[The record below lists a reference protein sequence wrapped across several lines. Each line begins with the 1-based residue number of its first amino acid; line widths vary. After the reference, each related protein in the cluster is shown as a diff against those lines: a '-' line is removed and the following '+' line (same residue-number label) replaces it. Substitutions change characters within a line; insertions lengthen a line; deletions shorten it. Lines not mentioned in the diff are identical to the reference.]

1 VGEVIGYEEVVR
13 LRRRRAAH
21 AAVEVCRRIIA
32 ESVTIARD
40 ELIAAPPRE
49 RPMRVVRLRKL
60 EELEAYA
67 TALG

>member
-21 AAVEVCRRIIA
+21 AVAETCRRIIA
-32 ESVTIARD
+32 DSVAIARE
-40 ELIAAPPRE
+40 ELIAALPRE
-49 RPMRVVRLRKL
+49 RPMRAVRLRKL

>member
-21 AAVEVCRRIIA
+21 VVAEACRRILA
-32 ESVTIARD
+32 ESVAIARE

-49 RPMRVVRLRKL
+49 RPMRTRRLRKL
-60 EELEAYA
+60 AELEAYA